1 MEKIN
6 CPLSEKKTV
15 LKNYINVKDYSNT
28 QEEFTIVS
36 CETTNFLFTNPR
48 PKEKDISKYYDFE
61 DYISHTNKKSDF
73 ISKLYQK

>member
-6 CPLSEKKTV
+6 CPLFEKKTV
-15 LKNYINVKDYSNT
+15 LKNYIKVKDYSNT

-48 PKEKDISKYYDFE
+48 TRRKGYFKNTMILRITY
-61 DYISHTNKKSDF
+61 HTQIKKM
-73 ISKLYQK
+73 I